1 MKRKPILF
9 FVTIVIAV
17 LAMMTLV
24 ACGDKGSG
32 TKGLASF
39 DNLTFEDATF
49 EYDGTE
55 HKIEVKGA
63 PAGATIEYDNNT
75 ATEIGEYNATVTV
88 SKDGYNPKTLN
99 AKMIVMPSAKL
110 LVSARA
116 LAKNDNVQN
125 YDFYLNLAGTVDALG
140 ITQTANANYDGKY
153 RYNQDT
159 GAIKF
164 WRQTSGVLLVDSTE
178 YIYTQNDAKVNVVA
192 NVK

>member
-24 ACGDKGSG
+24 ACGDKGGG

-110 LVSARA
+110 LVSART

-140 ITQTANANYDGKY
+140 ITQTANAK
-153 RYNQDT
+153 
-159 GAIKF
+159 
-164 WRQTSGVLLVDSTE
+164 
-178 YIYTQNDAKVNVVA
+178 
-192 NVK
+192 

>member
-17 LAMMTLV
+17 LAMMALV

-88 SKDGYNPKTLN
+88 SK
-99 AKMIVMPSAKL
+99 MVIIQ
-110 LVSARA
+110 RH
-116 LAKNDNVQN
+116 
-125 YDFYLNLAGTVDALG
+125 
-140 ITQTANANYDGKY
+140 
-153 RYNQDT
+153 
-159 GAIKF
+159 
-164 WRQTSGVLLVDSTE
+164 
-178 YIYTQNDAKVNVVA
+178 
-192 NVK
+192 